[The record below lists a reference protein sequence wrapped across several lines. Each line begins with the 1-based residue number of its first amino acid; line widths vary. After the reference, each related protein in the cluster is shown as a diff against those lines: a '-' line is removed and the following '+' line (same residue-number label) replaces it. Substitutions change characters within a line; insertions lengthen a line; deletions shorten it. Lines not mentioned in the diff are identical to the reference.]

1 MDIGYILFVCLVLYV
16 YYKIFMTDTKRINEK
31 NSDNLNHTKPK
42 PYNFETKESSSA
54 KESEIMKCGWPAGTA
69 NLYDDNYLK
78 SLGQSDEEE
87 PKDE

>member
-16 YYKIFMTDTKRINEK
+16 YYKIFMMDTKRINEK

-54 KESEIMKCGWPAGTA
+54 KESEIMKCGWPEATA
-69 NLYDDNYLK
+69 NLYDDNYSR
-78 SLGQSDEEE
+78 SLGLNDE
-87 PKDE
+87 KDSKNE

>member
-1 MDIGYILFVCLVLYV
+1 MKTLTTYLTNQGLEI
-16 YYKIFMTDTKRINEK
+16 KK
-31 NSDNLNHTKPK
+31 NN
-42 PYNFETKESSSA
+42 
-54 KESEIMKCGWPAGTA
+54 SEEEVKIMKCGWPAGTA